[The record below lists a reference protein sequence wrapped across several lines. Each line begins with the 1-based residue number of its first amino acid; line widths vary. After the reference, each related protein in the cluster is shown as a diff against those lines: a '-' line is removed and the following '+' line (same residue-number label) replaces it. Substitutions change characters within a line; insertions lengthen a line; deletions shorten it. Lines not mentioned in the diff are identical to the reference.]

1 MTVVH
6 RGGDVGAA
14 ARTAATTADTIIL
27 YDARHA
33 PLQHTLDWNATIK
46 NARACAALLPD
57 DVERVGT
64 ARKANGIV
72 LSNREARKAS
82 GATVADILTNIK
94 CRVAPMPSD
103 EDKELPYRKP
113 EPRSIQAITRAWEW
127 RLVRRLLR
135 GSPERCT
142 GIRPDEV

>member
-1 MTVVH
+1 M
-6 RGGDVGAA
+6 
-14 ARTAATTADTIIL
+14 

-33 PLQHTLDWNATIK
+33 PLQHTLDWNTTIK
-46 NARACAALLPD
+46 TAKACAALLPD

-82 GATVADILTNIK
+82 GTTINEILTNIE

-113 EPRSIQAITRAWEW
+113 EPRSQQ
-127 RLVRRLLR
+127 RRLHEHGSGDWFDDYYEDPLR
-135 GSPERCT
+135 DVQGYARSFTSSFTRL
-142 GIRPDEV
+142 

>member
-1 MTVVH
+1 MQLLLACYCVAAAASAATPPQKTHVVLHAPDAKRAQPSLAALKEHAVTVVH

-33 PLQHTLDWNATIK
+33 PLQHTLDWNTTIK
-46 NARACAALLPD
+46 TAKACAALLPD

-82 GATVADILTNIK
+82 GD
-94 CRVAPMPSD
+94 D
-103 EDKELPYRKP
+103 D
-113 EPRSIQAITRAWEW
+113 Q
-127 RLVRRLLR
+127 
-135 GSPERCT
+135 
-142 GIRPDEV
+142 